1 MLCGLKIRRKKSKC
15 LFRCLDLNYSLVLFS
30 DSANSPQNDFII
42 GVERDHSNQQISC
55 VAALCWVD

>member
-15 LFRCLDLNYSLVLFS
+15 LFRCLDLNYRLVLFS

-55 VAALCWVD
+55 VAALC